1 MIGGKCWSI
10 LYIVL
15 IKLTNNK
22 TGVTTHK
29 VSTGV
34 IFALIYTCILHKI
47 LTESSICVT
56 RARAASYTD
65 IYFLLG
71 VPVPYAA
78 EDEEIDK

>member
-15 IKLTNNK
+15 MKLTNNK

-34 IFALIYTCILHKI
+34 IFALIYYKI

-56 RARAASYTD
+56 PARAASYTD
-65 IYFLLG
+65 IYFLSF
-71 VPVPYAA
+71 PVPYAA